1 MCEYPHVV
9 VTGASSST
17 GRAVTLCLAAS
28 GFQALL
34 ERGSLDAS
42 ANADTTP
49 KWGST

>member
-28 GFQALL
+28 GFHVYAGVRTHADGVALH
-34 ERGSLDAS
+34 
-42 ANADTTP
+42 
-49 KWGST
+49 